1 MERRSRLVS
10 LGAVMAL
17 VWALAATAS
26 GQATTTVVMTELDNP
41 RGLAFGPE
49 GALYVAEAGRGGDQP
64 CVVVR
69 AGQPV
74 PVFAG
79 RTGAVSRL
87 WHGQQERVAT
97 GLPSFTENA
106 PGAPGATGP
115 HDVTFLGRG
124 NARVSVGLG
133 GEPTFRESCETIGPG
148 FGQLVKMPAS
158 GKWRN
163 WVDIAAH
170 EEEENPDGGAVDT
183 NPYGLLARPGATFVT
198 DAGGNALLRVAADR
212 SISTVAVFPSRST
225 GRVPSTDAVPTTVV
239 RGPDG
244 AYYVGE
250 LTGAPFFVGEAN
262 VYRVV
267 PGEAPTV
274 FLDGFTP
281 PSSTSPSPRTARSG
295 SCSSRPGRAWPLLA
309 RSSALPPTAR
319 ARRSPAPGCSRPRRS
334 LWGRTARPTS
344 RTAASS
350 RARVLSRAT
359 VTCCGSCP
367 EARWRAGA

>member
-1 MERRSRLVS
+1 
-10 LGAVMAL
+10 MAL
-17 VWALAATAS
+17 VCALAATAS
-26 GQATTTVVMTELDNP
+26 GQPTTTVVMTELDSP

-64 CVVVR
+64 CVVLR
-69 AGQPV
+69 GGQPV

-87 WHGQQERVAT
+87 WRGQQERVAT

-133 GEPTFRESCETIGPG
+133 GEPTFRDSCETIGPG
-148 FGQLVKMPAS
+148 FAQLVKMPAS

-163 WVDIAAH
+163 WVDVSAH

-198 DAGGNALLRVAADR
+198 DAGGNALLRVAANR
-212 SISTVAVFPSRST
+212 TISTVAVFPSRST

-250 LTGAPFFVGEAN
+250 LTGAPFFVGEAK

-274 FLDGFTP
+274 FLDGFTAIIDIAFAADGALWVLQFATGPGLAP
-281 PSSTSPSPRTARSG
+281 PGALIRVAPDGTRTTVASEE
-295 SCSSRPGRAWPLLA
+295 LL
-309 RSSALPPTAR
+309 S
-319 ARRSPAPGCSRPRRS
+319 
-334 LWGRTARPTS
+334 PTS
-344 RTAASS
+344 VALGSDGAAYVSNCGVFPGTGPFPCHGH
-350 RARVLSRAT
+350 VLRI
-359 VTCCGSCP
+359 VP
-367 EARWRAGA
+367 